1 MRYLY
6 KVYYGDRPGVYQ
18 TCKNIEDLLYFIRC
32 CLQEGKAIHA
42 VTRERR

>member
-18 TCKNIEDLLYFIRC
+18 TCKNREDLFYFIWS
-32 CLQEGKAIHA
+32 CLEEGKAVHK